1 MEVKACCKFAK
12 IGPRKTRLVADLI
25 RGESVPKA
33 LEILRTT
40 RRRASEMIEKVVKA
54 AVAAASDQ
62 HDVEA
67 EDLRVAG
74 VWVDEGPQRKTFWAR
89 PRGMWARKIH
99 RTSHIHVVLS
109 DERPGAPEAAAAGE
123 E

>member
-1 MEVKACCKFAK
+1 MEVKASCKFAK

-62 HDVEA
+62 HDVE
-67 EDLRVAG
+67 ESDLTVAG

-109 DERPGAPEAAAAGE
+109 DERPGAPASAP
-123 E
+123 